1 MIFLLAGKK
10 PWGNQESMNFDIE
23 LVVGSMISTDSGF
36 FVCLYSSPIL
46 QRNHRQYQSAS
57 YNQPY
62 YNQYQQPNNY
72 QYQQHNDIC
81 DGQDKFFNP
90 SVYDMGQ
97 NILNGLLGPSSGGA
111 GFGGVTVN
119 TQFQNFGNFN
129 GNFNS
134 GVINGRGGGRVGGIG
149 APTSNS
155 RFQNFGT
162 FNGNANTGVMTGG
175 NQRINHGGVQSG
187 GFGNQATNGGNQ
199 AINMIGTQ
207 NKLDIEGRDHRTC
220 FLIKSSVLR
229 AWLPKNL
236 DYSGPAV
243 QATMLTRPNLF
254 EIKAR
259 FL

>member
-1 MIFLLAGKK
+1 MIFLLAGKR
-10 PWGNQESMNFDIE
+10 PWGNQESMNLDIE
-23 LVVGSMISTDSGF
+23 LVVASMISTNSGF

-57 YNQPY
+57 YNQLY
-62 YNQYQQPNNY
+62 NNQYQQPANY
-72 QYQQHNDIC
+72 QYQQNYDVC

-90 SVYDMGQ
+90 LPVYDMGQ
-97 NILNGLLGPSSGGA
+97 NILNGLLGSSSRGP

-119 TQFQNFGNFN
+119 THFQNFGNFN

-134 GVINGRGGGRVGGIG
+134 GVINGRRGGQVGGIG

-175 NQRINHGGVQSG
+175 NQRINYGGVQSG

-199 AINMIGTQ
+199 AINTIGTQ
-207 NKLDIEGRDHRTC
+207 NKFDIEGKDHRILGRIC
-220 FLIKSSVLR
+220 LLKFPS
-229 AWLPKNL
+229 
-236 DYSGPAV
+236 
-243 QATMLTRPNLF
+243 QELF
-254 EIKAR
+254 EFPIWTPV
-259 FL
+259 LN